1 MQMKI
6 TVSRGGKKNTDLDS
20 KSYVIADC
28 RSVQQVSEVLNKE
41 FKDYL
46 SGNTSLEEVKPKAR
60 AQKA

>member
-41 FKDYL
+41 FKDYFTNNATL
-46 SGNTSLEEVKPKAR
+46 DDVKPKS
-60 AQKA
+60 KK